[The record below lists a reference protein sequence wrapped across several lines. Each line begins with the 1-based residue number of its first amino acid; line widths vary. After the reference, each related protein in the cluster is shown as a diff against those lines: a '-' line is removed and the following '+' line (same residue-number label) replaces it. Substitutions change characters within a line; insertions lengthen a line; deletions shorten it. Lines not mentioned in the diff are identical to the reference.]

1 MEKIRIGVSRCLLG
15 EKVRY
20 DGGHQHDR
28 YVTDT
33 LGKYFEYVGVCPEV
47 EYGLP
52 IPRESLRLVGDP
64 ANPRLLTLKTGI
76 DHTDGMKAWAEN
88 RLDGLAAE
96 RLCGFIF
103 KSRSPSS
110 GMQSIKVY
118 GPSGMPVYK
127 GVGIFAR
134 AFMDRFPLLPVED
147 DGRLHDPALRENFIE
162 RVFVFRRWQQF
173 LERGALGKDL
183 IEFHTE
189 HKLIFMAHSPKHL
202 TALGKIVADQKT
214 LGGTATDAYAAQMM
228 ACLKLIATTKK
239 NTNVLSHMVGYFKRM
254 LSPDEKQE
262 LLEIVDQYH
271 GGLVPLVVPL
281 TLIKHYV
288 RKYDESYLKR
298 QWYLN
303 PHPVELMLR
312 NHV

>member
-15 EKVRY
+15 ENVRY

-28 YVTDT
+28 YITET
-33 LGKYFEYVGVCPEV
+33 LGKYFEYVPVCPEV

-64 ANPRLLTLKTGI
+64 ANPRLVTLKTGI
-76 DHTDGMKAWAEN
+76 DHTDGMKAWSQE
-88 RLDGLAAE
+88 RLKGLASE
-96 RLCGFIF
+96 QLSGFIF

-118 GPSGMPVYK
+118 GPSGMPVHK

-134 AFMDRFPLLPVED
+134 AFMDQFPLLPVED
-147 DGRLHDPALRENFIE
+147 DGRLHDPVLRENFIE
-162 RVFVFRRWQQF
+162 RVFVFRRWQEF
-173 LERGALGKDL
+173 LRQGASAKGL
-183 IEFHTE
+183 IDFQRD
-189 HKLIFMAHSPKHL
+189 HKLLFMAHSPKHL
-202 TALGKIVADQKT
+202 TDLGRLVSGQKVQAEGLTDRYAD
-214 LGGTATDAYAAQMM
+214 GMM
-228 ACLKLIATTKK
+228 AGLKLIATTKK
-239 NTNVLSHMVGYFKRM
+239 NTNVLSHIMGYFKKV
-254 LSPDEKQE
+254 LSADEKQE
-262 LLEIVDQYH
+262 LLDIIEQYH

-288 RKYDESYLKR
+288 RKYDEPYLKE

>member
-1 MEKIRIGVSRCLLG
+1 MEKIRIGVSKCLLG

-28 YVTDT
+28 YITDT
-33 LGKYFEYVGVCPEV
+33 LGRYFEYVPVCPEV

-52 IPRESLRLVGDP
+52 IPREALRLVGDP
-64 ANPRLLTLKTGI
+64 ANPRLVTIKTGI
-76 DHTDGMKAWAEN
+76 DHTEGMQKWAQDRLN
-88 RLDGLAAE
+88 RLAE
-96 RLCGFIF
+96 DSLCGFIF
-103 KSRSPSS
+103 KNRSPSS

-147 DGRLHDPALRENFIE
+147 DGRLHDPTLRENFIE
-162 RVFVFRRWQQF
+162 RVFVFKRWQEL
-173 LERGALGKDL
+173 LEKGVSGKDL
-183 IEFHTE
+183 IAFQTE
-189 HKLIFMAHSPKHL
+189 HKLLFMAHSPKHL
-202 TALGKIVADQKT
+202 TGLGRLVAGRKGKAGQ
-214 LGGTATDAYAAQMM
+214 LTDAYAAVMM
-228 ACLKLIATTKK
+228 EGLKLIATTKK
-239 NTNVLSHMVGYFKRM
+239 NTNVLSHIMGYFKKV
-254 LSPDEKQE
+254 LSTDEKQE
-262 LLEIVDQYH
+262 LLEIIDQYH
-271 GGLVPLVVPL
+271 DGLVPLIVPV

-288 RKYDESYLKR
+288 RKYDDPYLKR
-298 QWYLN
+298 QCYLT